1 MIPVLGGQECPRN
14 APCPCKSGKKYKHCC
29 RAAGGGS
36 FVKRNETQNQIT
48 AAMRQVFFGAKPNPG
63 QDISIFDENGEHGIK
78 NGVPY
83 P

>member
-1 MIPVLGGQECPRN
+1 
-14 APCPCKSGKKYKHCC
+14 
-29 RAAGGGS
+29 
-36 FVKRNETQNQIT
+36 
-48 AAMRQVFFGAKPNPG
+48 MRQVFFGAKPNPG